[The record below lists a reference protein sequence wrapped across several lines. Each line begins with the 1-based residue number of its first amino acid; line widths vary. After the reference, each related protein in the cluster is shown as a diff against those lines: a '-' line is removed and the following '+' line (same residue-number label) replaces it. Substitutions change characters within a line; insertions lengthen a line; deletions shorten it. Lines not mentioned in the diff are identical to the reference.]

1 MLTASNTFAQL
12 EPSHSE
18 NVFVIWR
25 SCADTTA
32 CTVEVLT
39 EPSLFE
45 LNLIN
50 QIKDEMF
57 TFTFV
62 TIDMNWSFW
71 LK

>member
-25 SCADTTA
+25 SRADTTA

-50 QIKDEMF
+50 
-57 TFTFV
+57 
-62 TIDMNWSFW
+62 
-71 LK
+71 